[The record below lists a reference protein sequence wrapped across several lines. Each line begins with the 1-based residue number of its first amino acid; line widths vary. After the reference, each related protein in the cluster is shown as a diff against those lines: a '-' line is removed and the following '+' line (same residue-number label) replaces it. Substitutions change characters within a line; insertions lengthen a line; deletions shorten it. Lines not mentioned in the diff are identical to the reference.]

1 LIVEIAELAGPNSA
15 MVITGDHGTWTGGQ
29 LGVPPEKWSDADIA
43 ERLGIFLAY
52 RLPDP
57 CAEPST
63 SVNTDVVRAMMACA
77 LEIDM
82 PKRNGAFLIGA
93 EAPVYVD
100 PARMRRIEAGI
111 LDGTLV
117 PNK

>member
-1 LIVEIAELAGPNSA
+1 